1 LEQLGI
7 NPTFLLAQIVNF
19 LVLWF
24 LLSRFLFP
32 ATLKTLAERR
42 NRIRDSLAEAERVKQ
57 ETAATRADF
66 ERQLAE
72 ERRKVQEAIAQAARV
87 AEEVREKI
95 IAEAQTEA
103 EQIKAQAREEIGQE
117 REQML
122 VDLRRQIADL
132 AILAAQKVIGRTLD
146 ERAQRQ
152 LIQDF
157 LAQAGDFS

>member
-32 ATLKTLAERR
+32 PVLNTLAKRR
-42 NRIRDSLAEAERVKQ
+42 DRIRNSLSEAERVKQ
-57 ETAATRADF
+57 EAAASQAEF

-72 ERRKVQEAIAQAARV
+72 EQRKAQEAIAQAARV

-95 IAEAQTEA
+95 IAEAQAEA
-103 EQIKAQAREEIGQE
+103 EQLKAHARQEIGQE

-122 VDLRRQIADL
+122 ADVRHQIADL
-132 AILAAQKVIGRTLD
+132 AILAAQRIIGRTLD
-146 ERAQRQ
+146 EQAQRQ

-157 LAQAGDFS
+157 LAEAGDFS

>member
-24 LLSRFLFP
+24 ILSRFLFP
-32 ATLKTLAERR
+32 SVLKTLAERR
-42 NRIRDSLAEAERVKQ
+42 NRIRDSLTEAERVKQ
-57 ETAATRADF
+57 ETVATRADF
-66 ERQLAE
+66 ERQVAE
-72 ERRKVQEAIAQAARV
+72 ERRKAQEAIAQAART

-103 EQIKAQAREEIGQE
+103 DKMKTQARQEIGQE

-122 VDLRRQIADL
+122 ADLKRQVVDL
-132 AILAAQKVIGRTLD
+132 AIMAANRVVGQTLD
-146 ERAQRQ
+146 EKTQRQ

-157 LAQAGDFS
+157 MGQAGDFS